1 MRNLLIFGI
10 SGAVVAFLIFNR
22 SKEQQAADE
31 MLGFTEE
38 TGLLGDLGAVT
49 NRASGG
55 IFADLGSAI
64 GEFFSGSFFDRRTL
78 DDF

>member
-10 SGAVVAFLIFNR
+10 SGAIVGFLIFNR
-22 SKEQQAADE
+22 SKEQQIADAQ
-31 MLGFTEE
+31 LGFTED
-38 TGLLGDLGAVT
+38 TGIIGDLGAVT

-55 IFADLGSAI
+55 ILADLGSAI